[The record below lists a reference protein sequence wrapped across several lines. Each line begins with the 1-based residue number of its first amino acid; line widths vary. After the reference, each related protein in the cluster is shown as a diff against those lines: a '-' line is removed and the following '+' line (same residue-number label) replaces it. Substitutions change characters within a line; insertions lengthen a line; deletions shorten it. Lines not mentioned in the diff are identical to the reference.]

1 MGFGSLLVL
10 ALGFIGFF
18 TVPARREKFIPLI
31 KGVVRISPKAVHE
44 IIVRSQGRKR
54 V

>member
-1 MGFGSLLVL
+1 ML
-10 ALGFIGFF
+10 ALGVIGFF

-31 KGVVRISPKAVHE
+31 KGVVRISPKAVPE
-44 IIVRSQGRKR
+44 IIVRYKGRKR